1 MARSR
6 RACPERSRGNPGDA
20 CWQMLLGAFRPQT
33 TTEDK
38 KITTSERSRGIC
50 SSTDLSWNCFS
61 KERNLGEGS
70 AVSLLRGCSYVV
82 GSSTGAREVGGT
94 EPLAGTI
101 GCLGWLPD
109 KRAAMRRDRNLSAIC
124 LGTSTALIKLML
136 APWVPLF
143 AKRGSSGAETQAK
156 GEETDCTAYS
166 VLRYCLSQTM
176 VAGGSPGAPPT
187 SVMVARSSDTV

>member
-1 MARSR
+1 
-6 RACPERSRGNPGDA
+6 
-20 CWQMLLGAFRPQT
+20 
-33 TTEDK
+33 
-38 KITTSERSRGIC
+38 
-50 SSTDLSWNCFS
+50 
-61 KERNLGEGS
+61 
-70 AVSLLRGCSYVV
+70 
-82 GSSTGAREVGGT
+82 
-94 EPLAGTI
+94 
-101 GCLGWLPD
+101 
-109 KRAAMRRDRNLSAIC
+109 MRRDRNLSAKC

-187 SVMVARSSDTV
+187 SVMVARSSDTVYTEEEITLPFSFCTIRKV

>member
-1 MARSR
+1 M
-6 RACPERSRGNPGDA
+6 
-20 CWQMLLGAFRPQT
+20 
-33 TTEDK
+33 
-38 KITTSERSRGIC
+38 
-50 SSTDLSWNCFS
+50 
-61 KERNLGEGS
+61 
-70 AVSLLRGCSYVV
+70 
-82 GSSTGAREVGGT
+82 GSSAEARDVDATGS
-94 EPLAGTI
+94 LAGTI

-136 APWVPLF
+136 APWVPLL

-156 GEETDCTAYS
+156 GEETKCTKYS

-187 SVMVARSSDTV
+187 SVMVARSSETVYIEEEITLPFSFCTRRKL